1 MGCLGEERARM
12 RKWVSWRVAVRIR
25 KWVAQSLKEIS
36 VEETSGNYFTKKIK
50 PHTQKATLEAQFR
63 MIFKVH

>member
-36 VEETSGNYFTKKIK
+36 VEETSGNYFTKKK
-50 PHTQKATLEAQFR
+50 KTHTKSNT
-63 MIFKVH
+63 

>member
-36 VEETSGNYFTKKIK
+36 VEETSGNYFTKKK
-50 PHTQKATLEAQFR
+50 KNTHKKQHLKLNLE
-63 MIFKVH
+63 

>member
-25 KWVAQSLKEIS
+25 KWVAWSLKEIS
-36 VEETSGNYFTKKIK
+36 VEETSGNCFIKK
-50 PHTQKATLEAQFR
+50 
-63 MIFKVH
+63 

>member
-36 VEETSGNYFTKKIK
+36 VEETSGNYFTKKK
-50 PHTQKATLEAQFR
+50 KKHTQKATLEAQFR